1 MVTHSVAESGIG
13 TAVRLAL
20 LPAAAPAPNVRL
32 LLDSPEVVALTTEL
46 DALRWV
52 GRRGYGARAM
62 LGACIVKALYALP
75 TWTRVAD
82 PDR

>member
-1 MVTHSVAESGIG
+1 MAGTTVTRRSVATEVATI
-13 TAVRLAL
+13 
-20 LPAAAPAPNVRL
+20 
-32 LLDSPEVVALTTEL
+32 LDSPEVTALVAEL

-82 PDR
+82 LIAAASVAFGRDRRG